1 MKYIRNLHNVDNR
14 VSSLFD
20 EVLNKILKTIQVL
33 QMT

>member
-20 EVLNKILKTIQVL
+20 EVLNKLKTIQVL